1 MFVLFYFT
9 VGDLGIGTIS
19 SIKSPILTKNEKE
32 DAMTTVRDVWVKER
46 TKLVSGQ
53 VNVLDF
59 WNMSLF
65 KFLSNCILAFTAILF
80 MQYLINML
88 ANE

>member
-19 SIKSPILTKNEKE
+19 SIKSQILTKNEKE

-65 KFLSNCILAFTAILF
+65 NFLSNCILAFTAILF